1 VPKKEEGFWSKVWT
15 KITTSKEK
23 EENKNNTQ
31 ETLSDDDMEFNDQSQ
46 ILDSPLYDSQA
57 EILS

>member
-1 VPKKEEGFWSKVWT
+1 MPKKEEGFWSKVWT
-15 KITTSKEK
+15 KITSKDN

-31 ETLSDDDMEFNDQSQ
+31 EPLSDDDMEFNDQSQ